1 MVGRAPVEVTHYE
14 LNSHGKFTVTLANG
28 QVWRQLNTD
37 DARAQFNRGG
47 PNRAL
52 ISHGFWHS
60 YDMRLNRL
68 SAVFKVEPVSP

>member
-1 MVGRAPVEVTHYE
+1 MSGEGRPT
-14 LNSHGKFTVTLANG
+14 
-28 QVWRQLNTD
+28 QLDTD
-37 DARAQFNRGG
+37 DAHAQFNRNG
-47 PNRAL
+47 PNRAV